1 MFMIIS
7 VVSNLIFYMD
17 NKPFIDE
24 VNKQTSGNPDLEW
37 TYVEKQSPNPN
48 AKSITLPDFNG
59 NRFILFRLQEGDR
72 SYHLKEGEGSED

>member
-7 VVSNLIFYMD
+7 IVSNFIFYMD

-24 VNKQTSGNPDLEW
+24 VTKQTSGNPDLEW
-37 TYVEKQSPNPN
+37 TYVEKQKPNPN
-48 AKSITLPDFNG
+48 AKAITLPDFDG
-59 NRFILFRLQEGDR
+59 NRFILFRLKEGDR